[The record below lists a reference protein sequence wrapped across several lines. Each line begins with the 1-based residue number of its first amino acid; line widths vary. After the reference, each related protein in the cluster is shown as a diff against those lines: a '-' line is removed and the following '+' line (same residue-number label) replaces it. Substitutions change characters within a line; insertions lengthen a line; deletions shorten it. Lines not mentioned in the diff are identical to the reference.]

1 MCPPVVPAVPLS
13 CRGSISN
20 PAAQLAIFSVPP
32 FSRDFFRRPLW
43 QSLPPATAMTLT
55 SEACTSLSNVCCW
68 CVTPA
73 RNASSTLREASFTS
87 HTALSIC
94 VFYCLFIVGVARL
107 PMLNPVNR
115 EAVPLVHT
123 IYLFMCCVFFSS
135 HTPLSFERELLETIL
150 LFSDSG
156 GSEVEPCE
164 DSTRS
169 R

>member
-1 MCPPVVPAVPLS
+1 MVANHASSSADIERANEALQQPRQDDRARS
-13 CRGSISN
+13 STIACR
-20 PAAQLAIFSVPP
+20 
-32 FSRDFFRRPLW
+32 SRRRPLW
-43 QSLPPATAMTLT
+43 QSLPPATAMTLMT
-55 SEACTSLSNVCCW
+55 EACTSLRYVCSC
-68 CVTPA
+68 CVAPA
-73 RNASSTLREASFTS
+73 RNASSTLREATLR
-87 HTALSIC
+87 ALYLC
-94 VFYCLFIVGVARL
+94 FLLFVLIVGVARL

-123 IYLFMCCVFFSS
+123 LYVFMCCVFFSS
-135 HTPLSFERELLETIL
+135 HTPLSFERESSETIL